1 MASSST
7 INKICNRILIIF
19 IILIIIGGLIIG
31 AFFLVKFLKKKNEK
45 EKDENEEDI
54 SNEPFIIT
62 EKHRQRILLLQECM
76 YTYGIEEIPQVE
88 ETFNSKKILNNK
100 ILSISTLE
108 INKNK
113 GETIE
118 IFKNGLELQEGEYA
132 CISYESNKKKN
143 MVKIEKGLFQ
153 IPYELSE
160 EVTETP
166 FTFILYFNYDPT
178 INGYNSARNLNEK
191 FDKSLD
197 LYNNKERNI
206 VSLRKLN
213 IFTRIKDYFQNNIE
227 TIVEKVIGKSVS
239 YACVSLIKFYVE
251 EFYGIIRGI
260 SQFACDELGEFVGDG
275 ITKLIFNSY
284 SKPDEN
290 YKEILY
296 EESVANNYKIYPK
309 GIFSISYI
317 NKKLELIKDENYL
330 EIKGDDYDKY
340 ASDIIPPE
348 DQLTMHNHIF
358 SPLGNLILSDI
369 SSAYLK
375 PILLR
380 DSFDP
385 KIHFFKQYKFEWKYT
400 DNYNE
405 KDYIDINTFL
415 VDDKYILFN
424 NLDCGYSE
432 RTING
437 KTYIGNEFYIAI
449 QKIGEPIIKVYKN
462 PIYIYL
468 QKFSDF
474 KAAFWIRYHE
484 DINSC
489 FHFNNLFLQS
499 SKLVDVIDESWDLL
513 HYYTYAYKKINMAEY
528 NISKFYSFDEFITF
542 TSAEKIIMPFYT
554 NDNDCTIKRFIC
566 NNYRLNNI
574 IWNNFSITSSKVK
587 EFITYSHLE
596 GIDLNMKFL
605 KGVTDMDRFFEFD
618 DLTNIN
624 IRNFNTSQVTDFM
637 CILANTMGDNVE
649 FLKNLDTS
657 KLNYNQLLISNQD
670 IVKLDLSTWNKS
682 KLREMIYTFEDCTSL
697 KYVDL
702 SGYVKVVK
710 DCNFR
715 GLFTGSNSIE
725 AINIKGWDFSSTIF
739 RVGQSFEC
747 YDSSIFDDKVLSSVI
762 IYIDEN
768 MNYYLNT
775 IKKFFHIYNNSQFI
789 TDPWP
794 Y

>member
-1 MASSST
+1 
-7 INKICNRILIIF
+7 
-19 IILIIIGGLIIG
+19 
-31 AFFLVKFLKKKNEK
+31 
-45 EKDENEEDI
+45 
-54 SNEPFIIT
+54 
-62 EKHRQRILLLQECM
+62 M
-76 YTYGIEEIPQVE
+76 YAYGIEEMPILAE
-88 ETFNSKKILNNK
+88 ETFNSQKILNNK

-143 MVKIEKGLFQ
+143 IVKIEKGLFQ
-153 IPYELSE
+153 IPNDLSE
-160 EVTETP
+160 EVAETP
-166 FTFILYFNYDPT
+166 FTFILYFNYDPA
-178 INGYNSARNLNEK
+178 INEYNYARNLNEK

-206 VSLRKLN
+206 DSLRKLD
-213 IFTRIKDYFQNNIE
+213 IFNKIKDYFQNNIE
-227 TIVEKVIGKSVS
+227 TIVEKVIEKSVS
-239 YACVSLIKFYVE
+239 FAYISLIKFYFE
-251 EFYGIIRGI
+251 EFYDIIRGI
-260 SQFACDELGEFVGDG
+260 SQFACDEFGEFVGEG
-275 ITKLIFNSY
+275 ITQLIFNSY
-284 SKPDEN
+284 SKPEEN

-317 NKKLELIKDENYL
+317 NKKLEQLNNENYL
-330 EIKGDDYDKY
+330 EIKGDEYDKY

-348 DQLTMHNHIF
+348 EQLTKHNHIF

-380 DSFDP
+380 ERFDP

-400 DNYNE
+400 DYKDEN
-405 KDYIDINTFL
+405 DYIDINTFL
-415 VDDKYILFN
+415 VDDQYVLFN
-424 NLDCGYSE
+424 NLDCGFSE

-437 KTYIGNEFYIAI
+437 KTYPGYEFYIAI
-449 QKIGEPIIKVYKN
+449 QKIGESIIKVYKN
-462 PIYIYL
+462 PQYIYL

-474 KAAFWIRYHE
+474 KAAFWIRFQE
-484 DINSC
+484 DISSC
-489 FHFNNLFLQS
+489 FHFNNIFFQS
-499 SKLVDVIDESWDLL
+499 PKLVDIIDESWNLM

-528 NISKFYSFDEFITF
+528 NISNLYSFEDFITF
-542 TSAEKIIMPFYT
+542 TPAETIIMPFYT
-554 NDNDCTIKRFIC
+554 NDKDCEIKRFIC
-566 NNYRLNNI
+566 NNYRLNKI
-574 IWNNFSITSSKVK
+574 IWNDFSIKSSYVN

-605 KGVTDMDRFFEFD
+605 KGITNINRFFEFD

-624 IRNFNTSQVTDFM
+624 ISNFDTSQVTEFL
-637 CILANTMGDNVE
+637 CILTNTMGDNVE
-649 FLKNLDTS
+649 FIKNFDIS
-657 KLNYNQLLISNQD
+657 KLYYSNSFISNQD
-670 IVKLDLSTWNKS
+670 IIKLYLSTWNKS
-682 KLREMIYTFEDCTSL
+682 RLREMIYNIEECTSL
-697 KYVDL
+697 KYADL

-715 GLFTGSNSIE
+715 GLFKGSNSIK

-739 RVGQSFEC
+739 TEGQSFEC
-747 YDSSIFDDKVLSSVI
+747 YDSSIFDDTVLSSVI

-768 MNYYLNT
+768 MYYYLNK
-775 IKKFFHIYNNSQFI
+775 IKKFFRIDNNAQFV
-789 TDPWP
+789 TDSWP
-794 Y
+794 YLVLLLIIFYLKII

>member
-1 MASSST
+1 M
-7 INKICNRILIIF
+7 
-19 IILIIIGGLIIG
+19 
-31 AFFLVKFLKKKNEK
+31 
-45 EKDENEEDI
+45 
-54 SNEPFIIT
+54 
-62 EKHRQRILLLQECM
+62 
-76 YTYGIEEIPQVE
+76 
-88 ETFNSKKILNNK
+88 
-100 ILSISTLE
+100 
-108 INKNK
+108 
-113 GETIE
+113 
-118 IFKNGLELQEGEYA
+118 
-132 CISYESNKKKN
+132 
-143 MVKIEKGLFQ
+143 
-153 IPYELSE
+153 
-160 EVTETP
+160 
-166 FTFILYFNYDPT
+166 
-178 INGYNSARNLNEK
+178 
-191 FDKSLD
+191 D
-197 LYNNKERNI
+197 LYNNKKRNI
-206 VSLRKLN
+206 VSLRKLD
-213 IFTRIKDYFQNNIE
+213 IFTRINDYFQNNIE
-227 TIVEKVIGKSVS
+227 TIAEKVIEKSVS
-239 YACVSLIKFYVE
+239 YACVSLIKFYFE
-251 EFYGIIRGI
+251 EFYDIIRGI
-260 SQFACDELGEFVGDG
+260 SQFACDELEEFIGER
-275 ITKLIFNSY
+275 ITQLIFNSY
-284 SKPDEN
+284 SKPYEN

-296 EESVANNYKIYPK
+296 EESVANNYKTYPK

-317 NKKLELIKDENYL
+317 DKKLEKIKDENYL

-348 DQLTMHNHIF
+348 NQLTKHNHIF

-424 NLDCGYSE
+424 NLGCGYSE
-432 RTING
+432 KIING
-437 KTYIGNEFYIAI
+437 KTYLGNEFYIAI

-462 PIYIYL
+462 PKYIYL

-474 KAAFWIRYHE
+474 KAAFWIRDQE
-484 DINSC
+484 GISSC
-489 FHFNNLFLQS
+489 FHFNNLFYQS
-499 SKLVDVIDESWDLL
+499 SKVVDYMDENWDLL
-513 HYYTYAYKKINMAEY
+513 HYYTYAYKTINMAEY
-528 NISKFYSFDEFITF
+528 NISNLYSFEDFITF
-542 TSAEKIIMPFYT
+542 TSVEKIIMPFYT
-554 NDNDCTIKRFIC
+554 NDKDCEIKRFIC

-574 IWNNFSITSSKVK
+574 VWNDFSITSSYVK

-605 KGVTDMDRFFEFD
+605 KGITNMNRFFEFD

-624 IRNFNTSQVTDFM
+624 IRNFDTSQVTEFM

-649 FLKNLDTS
+649 FLKNWDTS
-657 KLNYNQLLISNQD
+657 KLDYNHLLISNQD
-670 IVKLDLSTWNKS
+670 IVKLDLSTWNKN
-682 KLREMIYTFEDCTSL
+682 KLREMIYNIEDCTSL

-715 GLFTGSNSIE
+715 GLFTGSNSII
-725 AINIKGWDFSSTIF
+725 AINIKGWDFSSIIF
-739 RVGQSFEC
+739 KVGQNFEC
-747 YDSSIFDDKVLSSVI
+747 YDSSIFDDAVLSSVI

-768 MNYYLNT
+768 MNYYLNK
-775 IKKFFHIYNNSQFI
+775 IKKFFHIDNNAQFV